1 MVATSSDKGLL
12 KAPTLDQ
19 FKQYLTN
26 IGMEHRPGK
35 GEYQVMQVKCGASW
49 LAVCR
54 DARGH
59 ITTPIELR
67 LAVNNF
73 NSGAMP
79 LPKAPLK
86 PPIRAREQF
95 LDDLRDDFAIA
106 AMSSILGGQD
116 IQSDP
121 AAISKRTLAVLAED
135 AYDVADAMLAER
147 AKRLAAKP

>member
-12 KAPTLDQ
+12 KAPSLDQ
-19 FKQYLTN
+19 FKQYLTD

-35 GEYQVMQVKCGASW
+35 GQYQVMQVKCGPSW

-54 DARGH
+54 DARGY

-73 NSGAMP
+73 NAGAKP
-79 LPKAPLK
+79 AAKSQPKVATK
-86 PPIRAREQF
+86 AREQF
-95 LDDLRDDFAIA
+95 LDDLRDDFAMA

-121 AAISKRTLAVLAED
+121 AEISKRTLAVLAED

>member
-12 KAPTLDQ
+12 KAPSLDK
-19 FKQYLTN
+19 FKQYLTD

-35 GEYQVMQVKCGASW
+35 GQYQVMQVKCGPSW

-54 DARGH
+54 DARGY

-73 NSGAMP
+73 YAGSKP
-79 LPKAPLK
+79 PKAPPAPPPK
-86 PPIRAREQF
+86 PREQF
-95 LDDLRDDFAIA
+95 LDDLRDDFAMA
-106 AMSSILGGQD
+106 AMSSILG
-116 IQSDP
+116 SH
-121 AAISKRTLAVLAED
+121 ASKSTLAVLAED

-147 AKRLAAKP
+147 ARRIPVKP

>member
-12 KAPTLDQ
+12 KAPSLDL
-19 FKQYLTN
+19 FKQYLTD

-35 GEYQVMQVKCGASW
+35 GQYQVMQVKCGPSW

-54 DARGH
+54 DARGY

-73 NSGAMP
+73 NAGAKP
-79 LPKAPLK
+79 LKAPAPPPPK
-86 PPIRAREQF
+86 PREHF
-95 LDDLRDDFAIA
+95 LDDLRDDFAMA
-106 AMSSILGGQD
+106 AMSSILGSQ
-116 IQSDP
+116 
-121 AAISKRTLAVLAED
+121 ASKSTLAVLAED

-147 AKRLAAKP
+147 ARRISVKP

>member
-12 KAPTLDQ
+12 KAASLDQ

-26 IGMEHRPGK
+26 IGMDHRAGK

-86 PPIRAREQF
+86 PPIRTREQF
-95 LDDLRDDFAIA
+95 LDDLRDDFAMAALQGDLA
-106 AMSSILGGQD
+106 AMPPD
-116 IQSDP
+116 AP
-121 AAISKRTLAVLAED
+121 FRPEVLATR
-135 AYDVADAMLAER
+135 AYHVADAMLAAR
-147 AKRLAAKP
+147 VRK

>member
-1 MVATSSDKGLL
+1 MLATSSDKGLL
-12 KAPTLDQ
+12 KAPSLDK
-19 FKQYLTN
+19 FKQYLTD
-26 IGMEHRPGK
+26 IGMAHRPGK
-35 GEYQVMQVKCGASW
+35 GQYQVLQVKCGVSW
-49 LAVCR
+49 LAICR
-54 DARGH
+54 DARGY

-73 NSGAMP
+73 NAGYKP
-79 LPKAPLK
+79 PKAPPAPPPK
-86 PPIRAREQF
+86 PRDHF
-95 LDDLRDDFAIA
+95 LLDLRDDFAMA

-147 AKRLAAKP
+147 AKRLAEKP